1 MRIGEV
7 ADRLAINPR
16 TIRYYEAAGLVPE
29 PSRTQSG
36 YRDYGEVDL
45 RRIRFIKTARRL
57 DLSIEDIRE
66 ILAFTDRSQVPCGY
80 VREVVRRKT
89 EELDDRIAEM
99 IQLRDELTEIE
110 RTVPVTIGPGDAAL
124 CPLIEHRV
132 KDGSV
137 PMRYQ
142 RFASR

>member
-16 TIRYYEAAGLVPE
+16 TIRYYEAVGLVPE
-29 PSRTQSG
+29 PSRTHSG
-36 YRDYGEVDL
+36 YRDYGEGDL

-57 DLSIEDIRE
+57 DLSIDEIRE
-66 ILAFTDRSQVPCGY
+66 ILAFTDRDQMPCGH

-89 EELDDRIAEM
+89 EELEDRIAEM

-110 RTVPVTIGPGDAAL
+110 RSVPVAIGAGDTAF
-124 CPLIEHRV
+124 CPLIEHR
-132 KDGSV
+132 
-137 PMRYQ
+137 
-142 RFASR
+142 A